1 MLTIGIIIAVLI
13 AAYLKGSIF
22 TVEQQT
28 TVVIE
33 RFGKFVRH
41 AHAGLNFKIPLIERV
56 AGRISMR
63 VRQLDVPVETKT
75 LDNVFVNVAVSVQFH
90 VLDNKV
96 YEAFYKLNNP
106 EKQIM
111 SFVFDVV
118 RASVPTMKLDDVFEK
133 KDQIAN
139 NVKAELADTMEKFGY
154 GIVKALVTDINPD
167 AKVKAAMN
175 EINEATRLRV
185 AANERGE
192 AEKILK
198 VKAAEAEARSTE
210 LQGIG
215 MANQR
220 KAIVSG
226 LKESI
231 SDFKAA
237 VDGAQSTDVMNLV
250 LLTQYFDTLKSLG
263 DKGANTILIPHS
275 PGSLSDISA
284 QMRDAMITANEV
296 NKSK

>member
-1 MLTIGIIIAVLI
+1 MPELAIIILI
-13 AAYLKGSIF
+13 LLLLFLKSSVF

-33 RFGKFVRH
+33 RFGKFIRH

-90 VLDNKV
+90 VLDTKV
-96 YEAFYKLNNP
+96 YEAFYKLNNA
-106 EKQIM
+106 EKQIT

-133 KDQIAN
+133 KDEIAN
-139 NVKAELADTMEKFGY
+139 NVKSELSDTMEKFGY

-175 EINEATRLRV
+175 EINEASRLRV

-220 KAIVSG
+220 KAIISG

-231 SDFKAA
+231 SDFKKA
-237 VDGAQSTDVMNLV
+237 VEGAQSTDVMNLV

-263 DKGANTILIPHS
+263 DKGANTILIPHG
-275 PGSLSDISA
+275 PGALSDVA
-284 QMRDAMITANEV
+284 EQMRNAMITANQV
-296 NKSK
+296 DKHS

>member
-220 KAIVSG
+220 KAIISG

>member
-1 MLTIGIIIAVLI
+1 MLELGIVILVIV

-41 AHAGLNFKIPLIERV
+41 AHAGLNFKIPLIERIS
-56 AGRISMR
+56 GRISMR

-90 VLDNKV
+90 VLDSKI

-106 EKQIM
+106 EKQIT

-118 RASVPTMKLDDVFEK
+118 RASVPAMKLDDVFEK

-220 KAIVSG
+220 KAIISG

-237 VDGAQSTDVMNLV
+237 VEGAQSTDVMNLV

-275 PGSLSDISA
+275 PSSLSDISG
-284 QMRDAMITANEV
+284 QMRDAMITANQV
-296 NKSK
+296 DKNS